1 MGQIIKSSLSTNAL
15 ATAQDRAGKI
25 KGATLE
31 IKQIIE
37 DYKMQAL
44 GGLAA
49 AWELWEQALIPS
61 LLVGAGKWIGD
72 VQEAVKFC
80 NSIQEFYWKTILKIP
95 DSCPKL
101 ALRCETFSQGI
112 KWRIW
117 EEKCLLL
124 IRVQN
129 LEEGSLAKKIYEQ
142 AETNRWP
149 GLGRDVQEIC
159 HQINIPNINTHKIS
173 KSDIQKAIYKSH
185 YEDMMSCF
193 ENSRKLQDIKNSDF
207 SKLQPYFND
216 RSLEN
221 ARIKFKIRTKMLENV
236 PGNFKNMH
244 KNIENGL
251 KCDLCP
257 EEMTQNHCVLCPGRM
272 IEREG
277 LDMNDLDD
285 LVIYFSNIL
294 DKRRR

>member
-1 MGQIIKSSLSTNAL
+1 MGTSPNPFA
-15 ATAQDRAGKI
+15 
-25 KGATLE
+25 
-31 IKQIIE
+31 
-37 DYKMQAL
+37 
-44 GGLAA
+44 
-49 AWELWEQALIPS
+49 
-61 LLVGAGKWIGD
+61 GAGTWIGNIE
-72 VQEAVKFC
+72 EAIKFC

-101 ALRCETFSQGI
+101 ALRCETFSKAM

-124 IRVQN
+124 NRVQN

-142 AETNRWP
+142 AENQGWP
-149 GLGRDVQEIC
+149 GLGRDVQDIC
-159 HQINIPNINTHKIS
+159 IQIDIPNMNTHKIS
-173 KSDIQKAIYKSH
+173 KSDFKKAINQSH
-185 YEDMMSCF
+185 HEDMMRNFDS
-193 ENSRKLQDIKNSDF
+193 SRKLQDIKNSDF

-216 RSLEN
+216 RSIEN
-221 ARIKFKIRTKMLENV
+221 ARTKFKIRTKMLENM
-236 PGNFKNMH
+236 PGNMH
-244 KNIENGL
+244 KNVENGL

-257 EEMTQNHCVLCPGRM
+257 DEMTQNHCVLCPGRM

-294 DKRRR
+294 DRRRR